1 MASSVATAEAT
12 LFTSLPAR
20 PPTPPRET
28 NHVRNATAASA
39 PSTRSAPFD
48 PRLSLQTPPNASSAS
63 SAGVESNTGS
73 GRTRKRVEWSAHTQ
87 YKEPTE
93 FNDASWAPK
102 PSPAAATPSSA
113 SRPIKGILKPSS
125 SPSPLVTSLNGDS
138 NGDALQVNII
148 DMLDSTI
155 KQLAGSD
162 RDSKLDAYMM
172 LARALKAS
180 NNLPDRVALQ
190 DKMSLF
196 MQFIQRDITAK
207 NGNATP
213 DTSLINHAL
222 TLVATFLHFP
232 AIASTLTSDFGIFI
246 IDHAIRSF
254 EDASA
259 PKKDVIRHLMQ
270 VVAFQNFSP
279 KVMTS
284 DRVGR
289 LVAALHKIEN
299 HLTGK
304 SIIMSRIHIYK
315 RLIKQA
321 PKHMIVYSDWLQD
334 MFTDMLS
341 SIKEIRSQAISL
353 GTEAGF
359 SLRSEKPLMRRATEI
374 LQATS
379 EGEVYIAFYI
389 ARLQEM
395 IKDRQIASAVP
406 QIWSVVI
413 LFLRCPLE
421 RWQYYGPWLTLVQS
435 AFNMTDSSTK
445 QEANYAWNRYIY
457 LSLTDNKVSPKVLG
471 TLCQPLSSQLRRK
484 SSPKQFEEAMKLKR
498 TVLGGVCNLYYY
510 TLSPG
515 NEKYPADMVW
525 DVAVQPIMSLLI
537 SLDGKP
543 DIPGDCVMQ
552 ASHLLVGL
560 LDIATPRVWRHDRI
574 MDLPPAKADE
584 LPPLD
589 SKWARKNCEKVLQPV
604 SAILEKK
611 FLDLANK
618 ESLAFRLWQVLVGS
632 IASAS
637 AKDIKVSEDTAKFI
651 ACTFSFIAKVWSA
664 GVQGEDETGA
674 AKFLAGM
681 ENLISVL
688 VQGLR
693 VLPFMEKKLSMVS
706 NSFEPILTP
715 SHRNDQP
722 EATQGVSRI
731 PVLHLFHMFSS
742 PPHGVTD
749 DEAFSTFFSAVFEP
763 FFKDRPRKA
772 RLELARELLHQ
783 LPRNSATPFAPWV
796 LASQNL
802 SLIISSSADV
812 SVSSLSSNDQ
822 LLGPVYRE
830 FVSLLDRGLISH
842 PNLPSSKWTSLFTR
856 VCEHAKSQA
865 GDAGLA
871 LAVVEPLAKA
881 LADYVLPNAG
891 ELQPQQLAMA
901 IQASASIFDVALLPR
916 DAHAVEAARRRLWGT
931 ALTTAK
937 STSAD
942 PYDHL
947 YKLGNKCLTLLY
959 SATLKNLQSEDTTLF
974 LGSITGFLNRSV
986 PAQGL
991 KLLNKFQDGL
1001 CLWILD
1007 EESRLEKLGDAVLTA
1022 VQKLWDQACAIFTGN
1037 GTLDKAQFD
1046 EAEPLF
1052 TTAFK
1057 SKQTYIVNKAAEAW
1071 NALVKDEESIDCSE
1085 SLKSVVSSLR
1095 LKLDITLPGS
1105 EVGDFGAQSGR
1116 GREDISF
1123 VALSSMSSHQDGQE
1137 PDSTASSSAPT
1148 LRRTSSRKRRTEAVP
1163 EPVRTKRSRPSA
1175 TPKRLRHDNS
1185 QIKFAT
1191 IASSSP
1197 VVEESQ
1203 HLTERQKEVRERQR
1217 EENNVYSELRNPSA
1231 NTSGDEKEASTA
1243 KAKTRSR
1250 QKGTPQRDEQYS
1262 KHITSTPTP
1271 RRGQVLQLDDFND
1284 PPSSPPLPRPYPLL
1298 SELKSRSRADNSME
1312 NWEFSSPPGSP
1323 AVNQTGN
1330 AETEQAQPAALA
1342 ELKQPAAGV
1351 VTRSRRR
1358 GSVGQDESLKVIPSS
1373 LDTDDQPKEAA
1384 KTESKPSKKPAA
1396 RPRRG
1401 RPRRSAST
1409 SAQQQADESNLETP
1423 QLEEEPKQTE
1433 AVEESVKDA
1442 TVDEAIT
1449 KEDVAE
1455 KVAPKAAAE
1464 VSKPP
1469 RRRKSLR
1476 GKAAAVEQAEE
1487 TAMEI
1492 FIPSSAP
1499 EEITAAPPS
1508 PVVPSTPVDNIEA
1521 DAAAESGKKRKRK
1534 RSRLSSAGST
1544 PRKRR
1549 SPERELERDLEPA
1562 PAAEP
1567 EPAPAAE
1574 PSVQADET
1582 PAVEDESEESQSLP
1596 ELKQPEEHE
1605 TTEKE
1610 VRKSTRQQHQAA
1622 EVSPLKKST
1631 RSRSRAKNKRNST
1644 APPYPK
1650 EGGDTDEEIMSQL
1663 VTEATAATS
1672 NQPKTEDVEMAVAGP
1687 QLAAIEASPA
1697 VNESVEEP
1705 VEEPAAAAVAEQAAK
1720 TSIMETLRQGLDQL
1734 RSTTLS
1740 RDEVYKMEEMLMDMK
1755 REIYEAEFRGRKSE

>member
-1 MASSVATAEAT
+1 MASSVASAAAT
-12 LFTSLPAR
+12 IFKSLSAR

-28 NHVRNATAASA
+28 NHTRDAATGPA
-39 PSTRSAPFD
+39 PPTRAAPFD
-48 PRLSLQTPPNASSAS
+48 PRLNLQTPPNASSAS
-63 SAGVESNTGS
+63 SAATEPNSGS
-73 GRTRKRVEWSAHTQ
+73 GRTRKKVEWSAHTQ
-87 YKEPTE
+87 YKEPAE
-93 FNDASWAPK
+93 FKDGSALPK
-102 PSPAAATPSSA
+102 PSPAASATPSSA
-113 SRPIKGILKPSS
+113 SRPIKGILKPSA
-125 SPSPLVTSLNGDS
+125 SPGPLTTSLDGDA
-138 NGDALQVNII
+138 NGDALQGNII

-207 NGNATP
+207 NANATP

-222 TLVATFLHFP
+222 GLVATFLHFP

-246 IDHAIRSF
+246 IDHAIRSL
-254 EDASA
+254 EDASTA
-259 PKKDVIRHLMQ
+259 KKDVVRHLMQ
-270 VVAFQNFSP
+270 VVAFQNFPP

-289 LVAALHKIEN
+289 LVASLNKIEN

-321 PKHMIVYSDWLQD
+321 PKHMVVFSDWLQD

-359 SLRSEKPLMRRATEI
+359 ALRSEKQLMRRATEI

-379 EGEVYIAFYI
+379 EGEAYIAFYI
-389 ARLQEM
+389 SRLQDM
-395 IKDRQIASAVP
+395 IRDRQTSSAVP
-406 QIWSVVI
+406 QIWSVII

-498 TVLGGVCNLYYY
+498 IVVGGICNLYYY
-510 TLSPG
+510 AFAPG
-515 NEKYPADMVW
+515 NEKYPADAVW
-525 DVAVQPIMSLLI
+525 DVAVHPIMSLLT

-560 LDIATPRVWRHDRI
+560 LDVATPRVWRHDRI
-574 MDLPPAKADE
+574 MDLPPPKADE
-584 LPPLD
+584 LPPID
-589 SKWARKNCEKVLQPV
+589 SKWVRKNCEKVLQHV

-618 ESLAFRLWQVLVGS
+618 ESLAYRLWQVLVGS

-651 ACTFSFIAKVWSA
+651 AWTFSFIAKVWSA
-664 GVQGEDETGA
+664 GVPGGDETVV

-681 ENLISVL
+681 ENLLAVL
-688 VQGLR
+688 VEGLR
-693 VLPFMEKKLSMVS
+693 VLPFMEKKLSMTS

-715 SHRNDQP
+715 SHRNHQP
-722 EATQGVSRI
+722 ESTQGVSRI

-742 PPHGVTD
+742 LPPGVKD
-749 DEAFSTFFSAVFEP
+749 DEPFSTFFSAVFEP

-772 RLELARELLHQ
+772 RLDLARELLHQ
-783 LPRNSATPFAPWV
+783 LPRNSTTPFAPWI

-802 SLIISSSADV
+802 RVLFSGSSDAPTSSISSSE
-812 SVSSLSSNDQ
+812 Q

-830 FVSLLDRGLISH
+830 FVSLLDRGLMSH
-842 PNLPSSKWTSLFTR
+842 PNLPPLQWTSLFNQ
-856 VCEHAKSQA
+856 VCEHARSQA

-881 LADYVLPNAG
+881 LADSVLPNVNT
-891 ELQPQQLAMA
+891 LQPQQLKMA
-901 IQASASIFDVALLPR
+901 IQPSSALFEVAHMPR

-937 STSAD
+937 SNSAD

-947 YKLGNKCLTLLY
+947 YKLGNDCLRFLY
-959 SATLKNLQSEDTTLF
+959 SATSENPRNEDTILF
-974 LGSITGFLNRSV
+974 LESVTGFLDRSG
-986 PAQGL
+986 ATHGL
-991 KLLNKFQDGL
+991 KVLNKLQQGI
-1001 CLWILD
+1001 CAWILD
-1007 EESRLEKLGDAVLTA
+1007 EDSRLGKDDEKAVLKA
-1022 VQKLWDQACAIFTGN
+1022 VQNLWSQACAIFTGN
-1037 GTLDKAQFD
+1037 GSLTKAQFD
-1046 EAEPLF
+1046 DAEALF

-1057 SKQTYIVNKAAEAW
+1057 SKQAYIVQKAADAW
-1071 NALVKDEESIDCSE
+1071 NTLVKDEESVDCSE

-1095 LKLDITLPGS
+1095 LKLDIALPGS
-1105 EVGDFGAQSGR
+1105 EAGDFGAQSGR

-1123 VALSSMSSHQDGQE
+1123 VALSSMSSHQDGQQE
-1137 PDSTASSSAPT
+1137 PGSTASSFTSS
-1148 LRRTSSRKRRTEAVP
+1148 LRRTSSRKRRSEATTETNSA
-1163 EPVRTKRSRPSA
+1163 KRSRPSA

-1185 QIKFAT
+1185 QIKFAP

-1203 HLTERQKEVRERQR
+1203 HLTERQREVRERQR
-1217 EENNVYSELRNPSA
+1217 EENNIYSDLHNPSA
-1231 NTSGDEKEASTA
+1231 GTPGDEKETS
-1243 KAKTRSR
+1243 KAKSKSRS
-1250 QKGTPQRDEQYS
+1250 QQNGTPQREEQYS
-1262 KHITSTPTP
+1262 RHITSTPTP
-1271 RRGQVLQLDDFND
+1271 RRGQFLQLADLND

-1323 AVNQTGN
+1323 AVNKSAS
-1330 AETEQAQPAALA
+1330 AEAEQAQHTALA
-1342 ELKQPAAGV
+1342 ELQQPTAGM

-1358 GSVGQDESLKVIPSS
+1358 GSASQDQPIKVIPSS
-1373 LDTDDQPKEAA
+1373 VDLEDKAEVDAKPEPKQPKQY
-1384 KTESKPSKKPAA
+1384 KKPTA
-1396 RPRRG
+1396 RSRRG
-1401 RPRRSAST
+1401 RLRT
-1409 SAQQQADESNLETP
+1409 SVPTPAQE
-1423 QLEEEPKQTE
+1423 QLEEASIETSKPKQGHKEAEAE
-1433 AVEESVKDA
+1433 AVEEADLN
-1442 TVDEAIT
+1442 EG
-1449 KEDVAE
+1449 
-1455 KVAPKAAAE
+1455 
-1464 VSKPP
+1464 SKRS

-1476 GKAAAVEQAEE
+1476 GKAAATEQSEKSAL
-1487 TAMEI
+1487 EI
-1492 FIPSSAP
+1492 ANPSSAP
-1499 EEITAAPPS
+1499 EDAHEDVPEVAPEDVPEEMHIVPSS
-1508 PVVPSTPVDNIEA
+1508 PVVPSTPVDKSEI
-1521 DAAAESGKKRKRK
+1521 DAAGESKKKRKRK
-1534 RSRLSSAGST
+1534 RLGLPSAGST

-1549 SPERELERDLEPA
+1549 YPARELEPEAELETEPA
-1562 PAAEP
+1562 AQANDLPAAE
-1567 EPAPAAE
+1567 E
-1574 PSVQADET
+1574 
-1582 PAVEDESEESQSLP
+1582 ESEASQSLP
-1596 ELKQPEEHE
+1596 ELMHAEEIQTAAKE
-1605 TTEKE
+1605 T
-1610 VRKSTRQQHQAA
+1610 RQSARQQHQPA
-1622 EVSPLKKST
+1622 EVSPLKRRT
-1631 RSRSRAKNKRNST
+1631 RSRGRAKNKRSST
-1644 APPYPK
+1644 VPQCPR

-1663 VTEATAATS
+1663 FTEATAATAC
-1672 NQPKTEDVEMAVAGP
+1672 QPKVEDVEMTVT
-1687 QLAAIEASPA
+1687 
-1697 VNESVEEP
+1697 
-1705 VEEPAAAAVAEQAAK
+1705 VAE
-1720 TSIMETLRQGLDQL
+1720 TSAVETSEVANEPIPEQTKASVMATLRQGLDQL
-1734 RSTTLS
+1734 RNTTLS

>member
-1 MASSVATAEAT
+1 MASSVATAAAT
-12 LFTSLPAR
+12 LFTSLTAR

-28 NHVRNATAASA
+28 NHARDAATASAST
-39 PSTRSAPFD
+39 TRPAPFD

-63 SAGVESNTGS
+63 AAGAESNTGS
-73 GRTRKRVEWSAHTQ
+73 GRTRKKVEWSAHTQ
-87 YKEPTE
+87 YKEPAE
-93 FNDASWAPK
+93 FNDGSKPPK
-102 PSPAAATPSSA
+102 PSPATATPSSA
-113 SRPIKGILKPSS
+113 SRPIKGILKPSA
-125 SPSPLVTSLNGDS
+125 SPSPLVNSLNGDI
-138 NGDALQVNII
+138 NGDALQGNII

-222 TLVATFLHFP
+222 SLVATFLHFP

-289 LVAALHKIEN
+289 LVASLHKIEN

-341 SIKEIRSQAISL
+341 NIKEIRSQAIGL

-359 SLRSEKPLMRRATEI
+359 SLRSEKSLMRRATEI
-374 LQATS
+374 LQASS

-389 ARLQEM
+389 SRLQEM
-395 IKDRQIASAVP
+395 IKDRQTSSAVP

-435 AFNMTDSSTK
+435 AFNMTDSLTK

-498 TVLGGVCNLYYY
+498 TVLGGICNLYYY
-510 TLSPG
+510 TFAPG
-515 NEKYPADMVW
+515 NEKYPADIVW
-525 DVAVQPIMSLLI
+525 DVAVQPILSLLI

-543 DIPGDCVMQ
+543 DIPGDGVMQ
-552 ASHLLVGL
+552 ASHMLVGL
-560 LDIATPRVWRHDRI
+560 LDVATPRVWRNDRI

-584 LPPLD
+584 LPPVD
-589 SKWARKNCEKVLQPV
+589 SKWVRKNCEKVLQPV
-604 SAILEKK
+604 TAILEKK

-651 ACTFSFIAKVWSA
+651 ACTFSFIAKVWSV
-664 GVQGEDETGA
+664 GVPGEDETA
-674 AKFLAGM
+674 LAKFFAGM

-693 VLPFMEKKLSMVS
+693 VLPFMEKKLSMTS

-722 EATQGVSRI
+722 EGTQGVSRI

-742 PPHGVTD
+742 PPQGVQD
-749 DEAFSTFFSAVFEP
+749 DEEYSTFFSAVFEP

-772 RLELARELLHQ
+772 RLDLARDLLHQ
-783 LPRNSATPFAPWV
+783 LPRNSTTPFAPWT
-796 LASQNL
+796 LAAQNL
-802 SLIISSSADV
+802 SLLISSSSDAPTP
-812 SVSSLSSNDQ
+812 SLSSNEQ

-830 FVSLLDRGLISH
+830 FVSLLDRGLMSH
-842 PNLPSSKWTSLFTR
+842 PNLPSSQWTALFSK
-856 VCEHAKSQA
+856 VCEHAKAQA

-881 LADYVLPNAG
+881 LADSVLPNAS
-891 ELQPQQLAMA
+891 ELQPLQLAMA
-901 IQASASIFDVALLPR
+901 IQASAGLFQAAHMPR

-937 STSAD
+937 SNSAD
-942 PYDHL
+942 PYYHL
-947 YKLGNKCLTLLY
+947 YKLGNKCLTVLY
-959 SATLKNLQSEDTTLF
+959 STTLKNLRNDDAVSF
-974 LGSITGFLNRSV
+974 LRSITGFLGRSSAV
-986 PAQGL
+986 DGL
-991 KLLNKFQDGL
+991 KLLNKLQQGI
-1001 CLWILD
+1001 CVWILD
-1007 EESRLEKLGDAVLTA
+1007 EDLLLGKDGDAVFGA

-1037 GTLDKAQFD
+1037 GMLSKSQFD
-1046 EAEPLF
+1046 DAEPLF

-1057 SKQTYIVNKAAEAW
+1057 SKQTYIVNKAAAAW
-1071 NALVKDEESIDCSE
+1071 NTLVKDEESVDCSE

-1095 LKLDITLPGS
+1095 LKLDIALPGS
-1105 EVGDFGAQSGR
+1105 EAGDFGAQSGR

-1148 LRRTSSRKRRTEAVP
+1148 LRRTSSRKRRTAEAVP
-1163 EPVRTKRSRPSA
+1163 EPTRTKRSRPSA

-1185 QIKFAT
+1185 QIKFAP

-1197 VVEESQ
+1197 VAEESQ
-1203 HLTERQKEVRERQR
+1203 HLTERQREVRERQR
-1217 EENNVYSELRNPSA
+1217 EENSLYTELQNASTS
-1231 NTSGDEKEASTA
+1231 TSGDEKETGKS
-1243 KAKTRSR
+1243 KNKTKPK
-1250 QKGTPQRDEQYS
+1250 QKGTPQREEQYS

-1271 RRGQVLQLDDFND
+1271 RRGQVLHLDDFND

-1298 SELKSRSRADNSME
+1298 GELKSRSRAENSLE

-1330 AETEQAQPAALA
+1330 TEPEEAHPAALA
-1342 ELKQPAAGV
+1342 ELQQPAAGV

-1358 GSVGQDESLKVIPSS
+1358 GSIGQDESVKVIPSS
-1373 LDTDDQPKEAA
+1373 LDIEEKTKEDA
-1384 KTESKPSKKPAA
+1384 KPDSKLSKKSAP

-1401 RPRRSAST
+1401 RARRSAST
-1409 SAQQQADESNLETP
+1409 LAQEHTDEASVETP
-1423 QLEEEPKQTE
+1423 RSKSHDKQEETVEEAAEP
-1433 AVEESVKDA
+1433 AVEEAVPEI
-1442 TVDEAIT
+1442 V
-1449 KEDVAE
+1449 EDNT
-1455 KVAPKAAAE
+1455 PKAPVEA
-1464 VSKPP
+1464 SKPS

-1476 GKAAAVEQAEE
+1476 GKAAAVEQPEKAAVE
-1487 TAMEI
+1487 TT
-1492 FIPSSAP
+1492 IPSSAP
-1499 EEITAAPPS
+1499 ENVPVARSS
-1508 PVVPSTPVDNIEA
+1508 PVIPSTPVENVEIDT
-1521 DAAAESGKKRKRK
+1521 AAESTKKRKRK
-1534 RSRLSSAGST
+1534 RSRFSNAGST

-1549 SPERELERDLEPA
+1549 SPERELEE
-1562 PAAEP
+1562 EP
-1567 EPAPAAE
+1567 EPE
-1574 PSVQADET
+1574 PEPQPRPEPEPEREPERAVEVDNNPTADE
-1582 PAVEDESEESQSLP
+1582 ESEESQSLP
-1596 ELKQPEEHE
+1596 ELKQTEERE
-1605 TTEKE
+1605 PTAKE
-1610 VRKSTRQQHQAA
+1610 ARKSARQQYQPA
-1622 EVSPLKKST
+1622 EVSPLKKRT
-1631 RSRSRAKNKRNST
+1631 RSRSRAKNKRNSA
-1644 APPYPK
+1644 APPCPK

-1663 VTEATAATS
+1663 VTEATAATGS
-1672 NQPKTEDVEMAVAGP
+1672 QAKAEDVEMTVMAP
-1687 QLAAIEASPA
+1687 
-1697 VNESVEEP
+1697 
-1705 VEEPAAAAVAEQAAK
+1705 EPAAPETSEAGIEPVNEPVPKQAAK
-1720 TSIMETLRQGLDQL
+1720 PSIMDTLRQGLDQL

-1740 RDEVYKMEEMLMDMK
+1740 RDDVYKMEEMLMDMK